1 MSEQRSPGV
10 SGRGG
15 AAPRLDN
22 AAVPMI
28 IVGALLAVLAP
39 LAGFLGGTVVAQP
52 DAASTSTV
60 QPLYLWLF
68 AGLVIGG
75 IGALVAF
82 LGGLRWV
89 RANRGR
95 L

>member
-1 MSEQRSPGV
+1 MSEERSPGTA
-10 SGRGG
+10 GRD
-15 AAPRLDN
+15 LDHS
-22 AAVPMI
+22 AVPAMI
-28 IVGALLAVLAP
+28 IGALVAVLAP

-52 DAASTSTV
+52 DSADTSAV
-60 QPLYLWLF
+60 DPLYLWLF

-75 IGALVAF
+75 VGALVAF

-89 RANRGR
+89 RANRTR